1 MACFIVPL
9 TLAVIVSIVKRIS
22 RGLAEKINLGMLEV
36 LLWGGAGLLAL
47 EHIWHEEV
55 VPWPPFLTAMQNP
68 EEWSI
73 ALHEMATNGVAMTI
87 ATSALW
93 ASVQLISRK
102 LGISLHREA
111 IERRIT
117 TTISTEK

>member
-1 MACFIVPL
+1 M
-9 TLAVIVSIVKRIS
+9 TLAVIVSIARRICK
-22 RGLAEKINLGMLEV
+22 GLAERINLGMLEV

-47 EHIWHEEV
+47 EHIWHGEV

-93 ASVQLISRK
+93 ASIQLISRR